1 MKFENSNSTNISA
14 SSNTSNTN
22 TSYTS
27 TSKSNSFRRRFPPY
41 PPFDSSTP
49 PINNNNKNNND
60 NNDNTTG
67 NNIKV
72 SHDKLLIRNSTL
84 AFIAQLKH
92 EANFGSREIQRLVIL
107 LKYNKYN

>member
-1 MKFENSNSTNISA
+1 MKFENSNSTST
-14 SSNTSNTN
+14 NTSNTCN
-22 TSYTS
+22 TSI
-27 TSKSNSFRRRFPPY
+27 SKSNSFRRRFPPY
-41 PPFDSSTP
+41 PPLFDSSTS
-49 PINNNNKNNND
+49 PIN

>member
-1 MKFENSNSTNISA
+1 MKFDNSNSTNTSA
-14 SSNTSNTN
+14 STSNTSI
-22 TSYTS
+22 
-27 TSKSNSFRRRFPPY
+27 SKSNSFRRRFPPY
-41 PPFDSSTP
+41 PPLFDSSTSP
-49 PINNNNKNNND
+49 NNNNNNNNNND
-60 NNDNTTG
+60 NITG

-107 LKYNKYN
+107 LK